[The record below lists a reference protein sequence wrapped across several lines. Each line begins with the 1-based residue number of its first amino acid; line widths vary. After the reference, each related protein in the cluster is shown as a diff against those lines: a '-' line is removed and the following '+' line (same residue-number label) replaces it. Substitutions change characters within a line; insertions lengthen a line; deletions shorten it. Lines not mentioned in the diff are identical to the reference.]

1 MDHPA
6 PSNSIQAPR
15 RILFVD
21 DEPRILDGI
30 TRMLRPQR
38 AELAVITAGSGLQA
52 LALLEQESVDVVV
65 SDMRMPGMDGAELLT
80 QIRQHHPRIVRM
92 ILSGQSDPATIIR
105 ATRAAHQFLSKPC
118 EPDELRCMVLR
129 SCQLRDLLAD
139 GGLAA
144 RITALEGLPSG
155 PGALAALQAE
165 LDGPADP
172 GRIASLVEADPGLSA
187 KIIQVTASSFFGA
200 MRGIATPGNAARRLG
215 ADILRSM
222 VQAGALPAPSDVEID
237 WARWKATARRTAT
250 LARRF
255 ALDFDP
261 ALADA
266 AETAGLLHDCATAV
280 LSMTSSG
287 AFRSLGMQ
295 AARQHSDVSAFM
307 LGLWGFPDAI
317 VEAVARHRYP
327 SLQVGPHDRLCGVVH
342 AAFCLSVG
350 RGSSLDLTFLG
361 SVGLEQRLAVW
372 RPMADA
378 KGQQ

>member
-6 PSNSIQAPR
+6 PCCPAQSPR

-80 QIRQHHPRIVRM
+80 QIRQRHPRIVRM

-118 EPDELRCMVLR
+118 EADEMRRMVLR

-139 GGLAA
+139 GALAA

-155 PGALAALQAE
+155 PGALAELRAE
-165 LDGPADP
+165 LDGAADP

-215 ADILRSM
+215 AEILRSM
-222 VQAGALPAPSDVEID
+222 AQAGALPASSDVEID
-237 WARWKATARRTAT
+237 WARWKIAARRTAA
-250 LARRF
+250 LARRI
-255 ALDFDP
+255 ALDLDP

-317 VEAVARHRYP
+317 VETVARHRYP
-327 SLQVGPHDRLCGVVH
+327 SLQLGQHDRLCGVVH
-342 AAFCLSVG
+342 AAYCLSVG
-350 RGSSLDLTFLG
+350 RDSSLDLTFLG
-361 SVGLEQRLAVW
+361 SIGLEQRLATW
-372 RPMADA
+372 RPMVDA
-378 KGQQ
+378 RSAP